1 MWEWAR
7 SSAEAMQVEYAAE
20 EPSPAEMGKFDDAVN
35 VAAGLSVRVSH
46 PPSVGLIKR

>member
-7 SSAEAMQVEYAAE
+7 SSAEAMHVEYAAE

-35 VAAGLSVRVSH
+35 VAAGLSIGVSYLA
-46 PPSVGLIKR
+46 SVSLIK